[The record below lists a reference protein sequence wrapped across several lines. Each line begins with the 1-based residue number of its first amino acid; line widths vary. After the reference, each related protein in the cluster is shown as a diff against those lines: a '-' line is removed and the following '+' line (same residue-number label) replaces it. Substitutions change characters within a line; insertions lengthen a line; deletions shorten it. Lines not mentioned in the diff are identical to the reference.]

1 MSESKL
7 NHANEKIKN
16 TVVSGYRKIEEGV
29 VDGYKKIENGVV
41 GGYKKMEE
49 GVVSGFEKVSDR
61 FVEKL
66 FTREGESV
74 EEAKQRLARQAA
86 HGGMKESPARKEAED
101 SGDGAEAAP
110 VPKA

>member
-16 TVVSGYRKIEEGV
+16 TVVSGYKKIEEGV

-49 GVVSGFEKVSDR
+49 GVVSGLKRSATALSRSFS
-61 FVEKL
+61 
-66 FTREGESV
+66 
-74 EEAKQRLARQAA
+74 LARTKAW
-86 HGGMKESPARKEAED
+86 RKPSSAWRGRRRTEE
-101 SGDGAEAAP
+101 
-110 VPKA
+110 